1 MTKDSAGIVMFRR
14 RASIEVLLV
23 HPGGPFFARRDDGVW
38 SIPKGLPNTD
48 EDLLSAA
55 KREFREETGISAPPS
70 GYVELGMV
78 QQTNKRVHAWAFEG
92 DFDPTNLISNTFEL
106 EWPPR
111 SGQRRSFPEVDRADF
126 FTLEAAQPKI
136 IAAQMELLERLA
148 ERLDPAGRPL
158 A

>member
-1 MTKDSAGIVMFRR
+1 MRARPRDDLGPLAPEGGFPPGTFRR
-14 RASIEVLLV
+14 SGRVTL
-23 HPGGPFFARRDDGVW
+23 HH
-38 SIPKGLPNTD
+38 
-48 EDLLSAA
+48 AA
-55 KREFREETGISAPPS
+55 KFYRTGLEVRRRGVLPRE
-70 GYVELGMV
+70 
-78 QQTNKRVHAWAFEG
+78 QTNKRVHAWAFEG
-92 DFDPTNLISNTFEL
+92 DFDPGTLISNTFEL

-126 FTLEAAQPKI
+126 FTFEAARPKI